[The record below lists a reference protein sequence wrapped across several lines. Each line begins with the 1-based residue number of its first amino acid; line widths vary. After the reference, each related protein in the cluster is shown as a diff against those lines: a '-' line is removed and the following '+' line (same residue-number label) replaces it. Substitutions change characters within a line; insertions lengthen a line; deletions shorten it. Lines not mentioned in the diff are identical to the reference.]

1 MNYIHYINQLWEAA
15 KKESLPSSVIALYFF
30 LLNECNVRHWKM
42 PFPCSTSLI
51 CEFLRI
57 SRQTFTNARNRL
69 AEIGLISYIEGSS
82 RFVWPKYKILQWT
95 DEQTVEV
102 TADLTE
108 EVTEDMT
115 DDMTPINKDI
125 DEKINN
131 TKYSSECLESI
142 STTTMKPIEDPI
154 NFDAFMTFF
163 NETMTGRQIPTI
175 KSMSNKRKGM
185 VRARIRQY
193 GKESVAE
200 VIRKAAASDFLNGG
214 TGQFIASID
223 WLMKPENFTKVLEGN
238 YDKQFSKNNRN
249 YGTDRQF
256 TSTPESRAA
265 EIANIANRLLAE
277 DNAREK
283 ARLEGELFDRI

>member
-15 KKESLPSSVIALYFF
+15 KIESLPSSVIALYFF

-51 CEFLRI
+51 CELLCI

-95 DEQTVEV
+95 DEQTVEM

-108 EVTEDMT
+108 EVTENMT
-115 DDMTPINKDI
+115 EDMTPILYKDI
-125 DEKINN
+125 DENKNN
-131 TKYSSECLESI
+131 SKDSSKSSESF
-142 STTTMKPIEDPI
+142 SATTMKPIEGPI
-154 NFDAFMTFF
+154 NFDAFMSFF
-163 NETMTGRQIPTI
+163 NDAMMGRQIPRI
-175 KSMSNKRKGM
+175 KSMSKKRQGM
-185 VRARIRQY
+185 IRARIRQY

-238 YDKQFSKNNRN
+238 YDKQFSKKVLR
-249 YGTDRQF
+249 DF
-256 TSTPESRAA
+256 VWVSTVPSLHERT
-265 EIANIANRLLAE
+265 
-277 DNAREK
+277 
-283 ARLEGELFDRI
+283 ELQS